1 MLLNNE
7 NCIKILL
14 GRYDRASIFD
24 YFEIRMIILVNIL
37 FAYKM
42 DIYYGS
48 ILSLYFSISMCM
60 GVFN

>member
-24 YFEIRMIILVNIL
+24 YFDIRMIILVNII

-42 DIYYGS
+42 DINYVS
-48 ILSLYFSISMCM
+48 ILSLYFLISDVYGC
-60 GVFN
+60 V